1 MPNFKFEAL
10 STSELLDIRDYVEE
24 LLKSRVVNERREIE
38 RTLARI
44 DEITSEQARLGGRR
58 SSLKGVKVA
67 PKYRNPQTG
76 ETWSGRGARPRWLE
90 ALLRRG
96 RKLEHFAIDNH
107 TGTKNQKTRRPQ
119 KNRQTKRPRRSRS
132 TKRVRKNKR

>member
-1 MPNFKFEAL
+1 MPNFKFETL
-10 STSELLDIRDYVEE
+10 TTSELLDIRDYVDE
-24 LLKSRVVNERREIE
+24 LLKSRVIDERREIE

-44 DEITSEQARLGGRR
+44 GEGGGERAKPGRGR

-76 ETWSGRGARPRWLE
+76 ETWAGRGATPRWLR

-96 RKLEHFAIDNH
+96 RKLEHFAIGKH
-107 TGTKNQKTRRPQ
+107 VGRK
-119 KNRQTKRPRRSRS
+119 KRPAKPRRQK
-132 TKRVRKNKR
+132 KR

>member
-1 MPNFKFEAL
+1 MPNFKFETL
-10 STSELLDIRDYVEE
+10 TTSELLDIRDYVDE
-24 LLKSRVVNERREIE
+24 LLKSRAANERREIE

-44 DEITSEQARLGGRR
+44 GIGEGGGKRATPGRGR

-76 ETWSGRGARPRWLE
+76 ETWAGRGATPRWLQ

-96 RKLEHFAIDNH
+96 RKLKDFAIDKPS
-107 TGTKNQKTRRPQ
+107 GRKSRVA
-119 KNRQTKRPRRSRS
+119 KRPRKNRAA
-132 TKRVRKNKR
+132 KRPQQKKR